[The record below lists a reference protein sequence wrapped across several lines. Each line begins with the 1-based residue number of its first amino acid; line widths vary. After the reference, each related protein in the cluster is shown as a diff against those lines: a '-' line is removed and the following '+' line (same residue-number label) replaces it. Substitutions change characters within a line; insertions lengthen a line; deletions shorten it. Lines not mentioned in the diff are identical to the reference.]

1 MKINLS
7 NENLSQP
14 EIRDYL
20 KSMYDEYLRQ
30 IFLND
35 LQKMEGSVDQ
45 YEIITK
51 KRQEKR
57 DKFLKDLEQIAGDIT
72 QIQLTIEE

>member
-35 LQKMEGSVDQ
+35 LQKMEGDVNQ

-57 DKFLKDLEQIAGDIT
+57 DEFLKALGEIQGDIT
-72 QIQLTIEE
+72 QIQLTIEQ

>member
-35 LQKMEGSVDQ
+35 LQKMEGDINQ
-45 YEIITK
+45 YEIVAK
-51 KRQEKR
+51 KRQAKKDE
-57 DKFLKDLEQIAGDIT
+57 FLNILEQITGDIT

>member
-1 MKINLS
+1 MRINLL
-7 NENLSQP
+7 NENLSQS

-35 LQKMEGSVDQ
+35 LQKMEGDVEQ

-51 KRQEKR
+51 KHQEKR
-57 DKFLKDLEQIAGDIT
+57 DDFLKALEEIQGNIT
-72 QIQLTIEE
+72 QIQLTIER